1 MGKKTVT
8 KSLSILLSAA
18 VGITSISFPAATRS
32 TASAAE
38 KPEINVDSLLQV
50 KVDDGSAKSMK
61 LYSNGVY
68 ETAEEMSAGA
78 HKVSLLVDGVEADTA
93 DITLSDKQT
102 VYLRSKDGDLTDSVN
117 DKDKGFYSS
126 ATLVGGFGSELVFKK
141 GFSLESW
148 KQDDSNGD
156 ITYVG
161 GGIYQETFEV
171 EASDSD
177 YTVADGGYKI
187 AFDHAWDYNFG
198 KDGVVNGDN
207 IALTIPAGTTK
218 FSVFVDAINQ
228 KVGDS
233 INDKGYEVAQSDGT
247 TYQSPAY
254 GMSVSFIGTAREDGD
269 GDWDNSKKGYEFTQI
284 SRDLYLYSKVFE
296 KAGSYSY
303 KSVFDYAK
311 WYEKEADNKNITTTK
326 DGQNVVFLYNAAD
339 GYLYDTVNSAG
350 TVAELLGMKEAA
362 VKSEVTANDDGTV
375 KFVLADGVKEG
386 DTVKL
391 IYQPVTKNEDGTY
404 SLEKDSSATTV
415 DLKAGKNS
423 KGEFNNS
430 YVADSVSFGAGAV
443 TVAYY
448 YTVNGAEYNDTSASL
463 VKVDGKDM
471 AVYEKAAFE
480 GRKVFIPGTFPG
492 ESWNAASNQMTYVG
506 DDLYTYTFK
515 DVPAANYEFK
525 IAIGG
530 SWDENYGD
538 GGLKDGAN
546 IMLAVDKTQDVTV
559 CYNDKT
565 HLAVTNLTYKFAN
578 VTLSGTG
585 IPSGTELKDAGLTGI
600 YSVSVDLGAGEY
612 KDVKYICEGDEYVS
626 DAFTLSEAKKVTFY
640 FDPNTEIYYNDSSDK
655 TVDAD
660 KVYFNTK
667 DTAYK
672 STYGAVATK
681 SKTTFTIDTGKD
693 VTSVKMVVKGPEKK
707 NLEMT
712 KKETADG
719 LSWSVDVSFDTIGQY
734 TYFFV
739 LYAGTSVKIYCDDD
753 GYYGEGKVTDLTDM
767 QAYDLIVYKDGFKTS
782 EWMKNAVIYQIFPD
796 RFFNGD
802 TSNDQAQKTA
812 RGSLDYEF
820 ITDWDTIPENPEQE
834 ELNPDS
840 YPSNAFR
847 GDGEWGNEI
856 YGGDLQGI
864 IKRIDYLKALGVN
877 VIYLNPVFA
886 SISNHRYDASDYS
899 KIDPILGDLGDFQE
913 LVEVA
918 KKNDMHIILD
928 GVFNHVADD
937 SVYFDRY
944 YRYLGQDGTV
954 GAYPYWAYVYDYMAE
969 SHADK
974 DTAIAAAKKYFKDNY
989 NVTDFSYTEWFEV
1002 NQAYM
1007 DGDVKD
1013 SIGLRAGKPVYGYDC
1028 WWGYDNMPVIYSTN
1042 GSEYQTGNWGE
1053 KIIGD
1058 TANNK
1063 DASDSI
1069 TQYWLSQGSNGWRL
1083 DVANEVS
1090 DETWQHFRNSVKALD
1105 SDNVIVGEIW
1115 TDAVQYLL
1123 GDMYDSVMNYVF
1135 RGAVLGYAMG
1145 GSATDMMKTLEK
1157 IRERYPEEA
1166 FYAMM
1171 NLVGSH
1177 DTSRVLSYLDGI
1189 DDDRNQKDLESAFP
1203 SYEKTS
1209 DTAKA
1214 RQYLV
1219 AFLQMTYAG
1228 APTIYYGDEMGQV
1241 GADDPDD
1248 RRTAPWGE
1256 GKEELVTW
1264 YAKMAAI
1271 RNNYSALRTGAIE
1284 YIDTKNDA
1292 VVGYIR
1298 SDEESKLIVLGN
1310 NAAAATEVT
1319 IAVSDAEK
1327 LTDLV
1332 SGQEFTVEGGNLKV
1346 SVPSYS
1352 GMVLTKDV
1360 KAITVDKAALAPAY
1374 DPAYKVGNTSTGTVA
1389 KVTGLTIKVTGSTS
1403 AKLSWKA
1410 QSGVTGYEVYRSTSK
1425 SKGYKKA
1432 ATVKTASYTDK
1443 KLKAGKTY
1451 YYKVKAVSSGTK
1463 GSFSSAKSVKT
1474 VPAVSVKKVTSSKKG
1489 TVTVTWKKAAG
1500 DGYIIYTS
1508 AKKNGTYKKVKV
1520 VNKAKTTK
1528 VSFKAK
1534 TGKKLYVKVAAY
1546 CKVSGKKVAGT
1557 KSSSKK
1563 VTVK

>member
-1 MGKKTVT
+1 MSKKTAT
-8 KSLSILLSAA
+8 KSLSILLLAA
-18 VGITSISFPAATRS
+18 VGITSIPVPVTVRS
-32 TASAAE
+32 TAAAGKAE
-38 KPEINVDSLLQV
+38 VNVDSLLQV
-50 KVDDGSAKSMK
+50 KVDDGNAKSMK

-68 ETAEEMSAGA
+68 ETAEEMDAGT
-78 HKVSLLVDGVEADTA
+78 HKVSLLVDGTEADTA
-93 DITLSDKQT
+93 DITLSGRQT

-117 DKDKGFYSS
+117 EKDKGFYSS
-126 ATLVGGFGSELVFKK
+126 ATLVGSFGGKLKFKE
-141 GFSLESW
+141 GFSLEDW
-148 KQDDSNGD
+148 KQDDPNGD
-156 ITYVG
+156 ISYVG
-161 GGIYQETFEV
+161 GGIYQETFEFEAPADDCNV
-171 EASDSD
+171 E
-177 YTVADGGYKI
+177 YKI

-198 KDGVVNGDN
+198 KDGAVNGDN
-207 IALTIPAGTTK
+207 ITMVVPAGTTQ
-218 FSVFVDAINQ
+218 FSVFVDSLNA
-228 KVGDS
+228 KVSDS
-233 INDKGYEVAQSDGT
+233 INDKGYELVQSDGT

-269 GDWDNSKKGYEFTQI
+269 GDWDNSKTGYEFTQI
-284 SRDLYLYSKVFE
+284 SKDLYLYSKVFA
-296 KAGSYSY
+296 KAGGYSY
-303 KSVFDYAK
+303 KAVFDYAK

-339 GYLYDTVNSAG
+339 GYLYDTINN
-350 TVAELLGMKEAA
+350 AEKVSEFLGMKEAA
-362 VKSEVTANDDGTV
+362 AESGVTTNDDGTV
-375 KFVLADGVKEG
+375 KFVLATGVKEG
-386 DTVKL
+386 YAVKL
-391 IYQPVTKNEDGTY
+391 TCQPVIKNEDGTY
-404 SLEKDSSATTV
+404 SFAKDSAAMTV
-415 DLKAGKNS
+415 DLKAGLNS
-423 KGEFNNS
+423 KGGFNNS
-430 YVADSVSFGAGAV
+430 FVSDNISMGAEAV
-443 TVAYY
+443 TLAYY
-448 YTVNGAEYNDTSASL
+448 YTVNGTDYNDTSANL

-471 AVYEKAAFE
+471 AIYEKAAFT
-480 GRKVFIPGTFPG
+480 GRKVFVPGTLPG
-492 ESWNAASNQMTYVG
+492 ESWNAASNQMTYIG
-506 DDLYTYTFK
+506 DNLYSYTFK

-538 GGLKDGAN
+538 GGLKDGSN
-546 IMLAVDKTQDVTV
+546 IMLTVDKTQDVTIY
-559 CYNDKT
+559 YNDKT
-565 HLAVTNLTYKFAN
+565 HLAVTNLTYKF
-578 VTLSGTG
+578 VDITLSGTG
-585 IPSGTELKDAGLTGI
+585 IPAGTALKDAGLTGI
-600 YSVSVDLGAGEY
+600 YSASVTLEAGEY
-612 KDVKYICEGDEYVS
+612 KDVKYICEGKEYVS
-626 DAFTLSEAKKVTFY
+626 DAFTLDEAKKVTFY

-672 STYGAVATK
+672 STYGAVATG
-681 SKTTFTIDTGKD
+681 SKTTFVIDTGKD
-693 VTSVKMVVKGPEKK
+693 VTSARIVVKGPENK

-712 KKETADG
+712 KNETSDG
-719 LSWSVDVSFDTIGQY
+719 LNWSVNVSFDTIGQY

-753 GYYGEGKVTDLTDM
+753 GYYGEGKVADLTEL
-767 QAYDLIVYKDGFKTS
+767 QAYDLIVYKAGYKTPD
-782 EWMKNAVIYQIFPD
+782 WMKNAVIYQIFPD
-796 RFFNGD
+796 RFFNAD
-802 TSNDQAQKTA
+802 TSNDQAEKVA
-812 RGSLDYEF
+812 RGALDYEF
-820 ITDWDTIPENPEQE
+820 VSDWYTIPENPEQE

-840 YPSNAFR
+840 YPSNAFH
-847 GDGEWGNEI
+847 GDGAWGNEI
-856 YGGDLQGI
+856 YGGDLKGI
-864 IKRIDYLKALGVN
+864 TERIGYLKALGVN
-877 VIYLNPVFA
+877 VIYLNPVFS

-899 KIDPILGDLGDFQE
+899 RIDPILGDLGDFKE
-913 LVEVA
+913 LVNVA

-944 YRYLGQDGTV
+944 YRYLGQDGMV
-954 GAYPYWAYVYDYMAE
+954 GAYPYWAYVYDYMSE
-969 SHADK
+969 NNADK
-974 DTAIAAAKKYFKDNY
+974 DTAKAAAKTYFKDNY

-1002 NQAYM
+1002 YQTYM

-1013 SIGLRAGKPVYGYDC
+1013 PVGLRAGKPVYGYDC
-1028 WWGYDNMPVIYSTN
+1028 WWGYDNMPVIYSTK

-1123 GDMYDSVMNYVF
+1123 GDMYDSVMNYIF
-1135 RGAVLGYAMG
+1135 RGAVLGYAKG
-1145 GSATDMMKTLEK
+1145 GSAADMMKTLEK
-1157 IRERYPEEA
+1157 TRERYPEEA

-1203 SYEKTS
+1203 SYGKTS

-1256 GKEELVTW
+1256 GNEDLVTW

-1271 RNNYSALRTGAIE
+1271 RNSYPALRTGALE
-1284 YIDTKNDA
+1284 YIDTNNDA

-1310 NAAAATEVT
+1310 NAATATEVT
-1319 IAVSDAEK
+1319 IAASGAEK

-1332 SGQEFTVEGGNLKV
+1332 SGKEYTPEDGKLKL
-1346 SVPSYS
+1346 SVPAYS

-1360 KAITVDKAALAPAY
+1360 KEITVNKAALAPAY
-1374 DPAYKVGNTSTGTVA
+1374 DPAYRISGTGTKAV
-1389 KVTGLTIKVTGSTS
+1389 KVTGLNVKAKGSTS
-1403 AKLSWKA
+1403 AKLSWKS
-1410 QSGVTGYEVYRSTSK
+1410 QPGITSYEVYRSTSK
-1425 SKGYKKA
+1425 DKGYKKA
-1432 ATVKTASYTDK
+1432 ATVKSASYTDK

-1451 YYKVKAVSSGTK
+1451 YYKVRSVSTKGK
-1463 GSFSSAKSVKT
+1463 GSFSSVKSVKT
-1474 VPAVSVKKVTSSKKG
+1474 VPSASFKKVTSGKKG
-1489 TVTVTWKKAAG
+1489 TVTVTWKKASG

-1508 AKKNGTYKKVKV
+1508 TKKNGTYKKVKV
-1520 VNKAKTTK
+1520 VNNAKTTK

-1534 TGKKLYVKVAAY
+1534 TGKKCYVKIAAY
-1546 CKVSGKKVAGT
+1546 CNVSGKKVAGT
-1557 KSSSKK
+1557 KSSAKY